1 MSSINFVITEEIVL
15 ARLAH
20 PRDKVLLKAFLR
32 AKARLVVPLG
42 ITGGATSYGNGRSTI
57 TTEHSGQELLN
68 GNVFLIRFHMY
79 IIPQSKHF
87 VQYKIDKSSNRKSW
101 ILLEL
106 CRSRR
111 RSLGFCQALTT

>member
-15 ARLAH
+15 ARLTH
-20 PRDKVLLKAFLR
+20 TRDKVLLKAFLLTE
-32 AKARLVVPLG
+32 ARLVVPLG
-42 ITGGATSYGNGRSTI
+42 ITGSTAPHCNGSRAI

-68 GNVFLIRFHMY
+68 GNGFLIRFHMY

-87 VQYKIDKSSNRKSW
+87 VQYKIDKSSSYNLW

-106 CRSRR
+106 GEAGI
-111 RSLGFCQALTT
+111 LIY

>member
-32 AKARLVVPLG
+32 AEARLVVPLG
-42 ITGGATSYGNGRSTI
+42 ITGSAAPHCNGRRTI

-68 GNVFLIRFHMY
+68 GNGFLIRFHMY

-87 VQYKIDKSSNRKSW
+87 VQYKIDKSSSYNLW

-106 CRSRR
+106 GRSRR
-111 RSLGFCQALTT
+111 GR